1 MIIPKIIKFYGLSL
15 CYSDF
20 AVIFIYKRED
30 DEDDDDCDEESV
42 DFGVL
47 LANNNNKENEAP
59 ASNSLTKSLKNDDN
73 FENYM
78 SQVY

>member
-1 MIIPKIIKFYGLSL
+1 MIIPKIIKFYGFSL
-15 CYSDF
+15 WYSKF
-20 AVIFIYKRED
+20 GVIFNFKRED
-30 DEDDDDCDEESV
+30 DEDVEDCDEESV

-47 LANNNNKENEAP
+47 LANNNKENEAP
-59 ASNSLTKSLKNDDN
+59 ASNSMTKLLKNDDN